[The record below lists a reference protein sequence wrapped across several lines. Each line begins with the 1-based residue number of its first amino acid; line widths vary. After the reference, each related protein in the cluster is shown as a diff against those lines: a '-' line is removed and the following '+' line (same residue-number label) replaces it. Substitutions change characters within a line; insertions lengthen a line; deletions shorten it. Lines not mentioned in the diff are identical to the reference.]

1 MTAIRSDE
9 VLEAER
15 LSTRQ
20 ATTVAAWSMN
30 VLRRACGPRAH
41 MVLQQALA
49 VSLDGQPPQADRQQ
63 SGRLASWL
71 ESWLAQGHRTTTTHG
86 MDGRMSWSTAGVG
99 GCGVVMRSAEPG
111 QLIGG
116 RVAEGCS
123 VDKLTGPNGQ
133 RVPRPRAGSLDR
145 MQVDNTR
152 FCYHYRNISC
162 GLCGSSSIRR
172 LCHSFFFPRLH
183 STYQQRQHHPPP
195 QHPSPRRSPKML
207 PHPSAMALSLSR
219 APGAPS
225 NGFPGTSRALF
236 SGPAIDD
243 HRRCASLLDY
253 ATMRRVG
260 KGISSRKSQAHLRRQ
275 TLHPSHM
282 P

>member
-1 MTAIRSDE
+1 MRTARLARCGAAERGAKVNQTMTAIRSDE

-63 SGRLASWL
+63 SGRRASWL
-71 ESWLAQGHRTTTTHG
+71 ESWLAQGHRTTTTTTTYG
-86 MDGRMSWSTAGVG
+86 MGGRVSWSTAGVG

-116 RVAEGCS
+116 RVAEDCS

-145 MQVDNTR
+145 MQVNNTR
-152 FCYHYRNISC
+152 FCYHYRNISR
-162 GLCGSSSIRR
+162 GLCVSSSIRR

-183 STYQQRQHHPPP
+183 RTYQQRQHQHPPP
-195 QHPSPRRSPKML
+195 STPARADRPRCSHILAQWRS
-207 PHPSAMALSLSR
+207 A
-219 APGAPS
+219 
-225 NGFPGTSRALF
+225 
-236 SGPAIDD
+236 
-243 HRRCASLLDY
+243 
-253 ATMRRVG
+253 
-260 KGISSRKSQAHLRRQ
+260 
-275 TLHPSHM
+275 
-282 P
+282 